1 MLFDEPRVSKPWYAM
16 SLRIGII
23 AGEASGD
30 LLAADLMQAIRARV
44 PDVQFEGVAGPLMQ
58 AAGCQVL
65 YPAEKLAVMGLVEVL
80 GHLPELLR
88 MRRALRRHFLANPP
102 DLFIGVDAPDFN
114 LALER
119 RLKGAGIPVVHYVSP
134 SVWAWRQYRVRK
146 IARSLDL
153 MLTLF
158 PFEAEFYRA
167 HHVPVRFVGHP
178 LADRIPDRC
187 QRRAVRLALKLPERG
202 RILALLPGSRRSEV
216 SRLAEPF
223 LGAALWLRRRLPD
236 LQFIAPLA
244 TPATREIFEA
254 ARRRVAPDLP
264 VTILDGQSREAMC
277 AADAVLLASG
287 TAALE
292 CMLLKR
298 PMAVAYRLSPISYWV
313 ARRLLRVS
321 HYALPNHLAAR
332 PLVPEF
338 IQGDVTPENLGEAL
352 LGYLRD
358 PESSRELVAEFTEL
372 HGRLRQDASSSA
384 AEAVLELVKK

>member
-1 MLFDEPRVSKPWYAM
+1 M
-16 SLRIGII
+16 RIGIV

-44 PDVQFEGVAGPLMQ
+44 PDVRFEGIAGPLMQ

-65 YPAEKLAVMGLVEVL
+65 FPAEKLAVMGLVEVL

-88 MRRALRRHFLANPP
+88 IRRSLRRHFLDNPP

-119 RLKGAGIPVVHYVSP
+119 KLKRAGIPTVHYVSP
-134 SVWAWRQYRVRK
+134 SVWAWRQHRLSGIGKSV
-146 IARSLDL
+146 DL

-158 PFEAEFYRA
+158 PFEAELYHARNIPA
-167 HHVPVRFVGHP
+167 RFVGHP
-178 LADRIPDRC
+178 LADRIPEHC

-223 LGAALWLRRRLPD
+223 LGAALWLRRQLPD

-244 TPATREIFEA
+244 TKATREQFEA
-254 ARRRVAPDLP
+254 IRRRVAPDLP
-264 VTILDGQSREAMC
+264 LTILEGQSREAMC
-277 AADAVLLASG
+277 AADTVLLASG
-287 TAALE
+287 TATLE
-292 CMLLKR
+292 CLLLKR
-298 PMAVAYRLSPISYWV
+298 PMVVAYRLSPVTYWL
-313 ARRLLRVS
+313 ARRLLTVPYYS
-321 HYALPNHLAAR
+321 LPNNLAGR
-332 PLVPEF
+332 MLVPE
-338 IQGDVTPENLGEAL
+338 ITQQEVTPERLGEAL

-358 PESSRELVAEFTEL
+358 PAT
-372 HGRLRQDASSSA
+372 HGEMMETFADIHHQLRRDASNNA
-384 AEAVLELVKK
+384 AAAILELLKPGSESNFL

>member
-1 MLFDEPRVSKPWYAM
+1 M
-16 SLRIGII
+16 RIGIV

-44 PDVQFEGVAGPLMQ
+44 PDVQFEGIAGPLMQ

-88 MRRALRRHFLANPP
+88 IRRNLRRRFLARPP

-119 RLKGAGIPVVHYVSP
+119 RLKAAGIPTVHYVSP

-158 PFEAEFYRA
+158 PFEADFYRE
-167 HHVPVRFVGHP
+167 HQVPVRFVGHP
-178 LADRIPDRC
+178 LADRIPERC

-223 LGAALWLRRRLPD
+223 LRTALWLRQQLPD

-244 TPATREIFEA
+244 TAATREQFEA
-254 ARRRVAPDLP
+254 MRRRVAPDLP
-264 VTILDGQSREAMC
+264 VTILEGQSREAMC

-298 PMAVAYRLSPISYWV
+298 PMVVAYRLSPITYWL
-313 ARRLLRVS
+313 ARRLSTVS
-321 HYALPNHLAAR
+321 HYSLPNHLAGR
-332 PLVPEF
+332 PLVPEI
-338 IQGDVTPENLGEAL
+338 IQHELSPERLGEAL
-352 LGYLRD
+352 LDYLRD
-358 PESSRELVAEFTEL
+358 PEASRALVAEFTEL
-372 HGRLRQDASSSA
+372 HHRLRQDASATA
-384 AEAVLELVKK
+384 ADAILQLKKPGSETNFL

>member
-1 MLFDEPRVSKPWYAM
+1 MP
-16 SLRIGII
+16 LRIGIV

-44 PDVQFEGVAGPLMQ
+44 PDVQFEGVAGPQMQ
-58 AAGCQVL
+58 AAGCRVL

-80 GHLPELLR
+80 GHLPALLR
-88 MRRALRRHFLANPP
+88 IRRALRRHFLATPP

-114 LALER
+114 LALEQ
-119 RLKGAGIPVVHYVSP
+119 RLKRKGIPTVHYVSP

-146 IARSLDL
+146 IATSIDL

-158 PFEAEFYRA
+158 PFEADFYRD
-167 HHVPVRFVGHP
+167 HQVPVRFVGHP
-178 LADRIPDRC
+178 LADRIPDQC
-187 QRRAVRLALKLPERG
+187 HRRAVRLALKLPERG
-202 RILALLPGSRRSEV
+202 RILALLPGSRCGEV

-223 LGAALWLRRRLPD
+223 LRTALWLREQMPD

-244 TPATREIFEA
+244 SVATRELFEA
-254 ARRRVAPDLP
+254 CRRRVAPDLP
-264 VTILDGQSREAMC
+264 VTLLDGQSREAMC

-298 PMAVAYRLSPISYWV
+298 PMVVAYRLSPLSYWL

-321 HYALPNHLAAR
+321 LYSLPNHLAGR
-332 PLVPEF
+332 PLVPEV
-338 IQGDVTPENLGEAL
+338 IQGDVTPEGLGEPL
-352 LGYLRD
+352 LAYLREPGANRD
-358 PESSRELVAEFTEL
+358 LLAVFSDL
-372 HGRLRQDASSSA
+372 HRALRQGASASA
-384 AEAVLELVKK
+384 ADAVLELVARRRVA